1 MLKPDT
7 LKPDT
12 WALTILLASLT
23 ALGPISTDMYLP
35 ALPSILRDLDTT
47 HASVQLTLSVFLVGF
62 AAGQVFYGPLADRIG
77 RKPVLIAGLAIYAVA
92 SLACTL
98 APTVEVLIVARF
110 CQAFGAA
117 GPVVLAR
124 AVVRDLYEGPRAGQE
139 LARMGSIMGLAPAIA
154 PFFGG
159 LIAAAGGW
167 RFVFLVSVAFAAAVI
182 VGVWRGLPETIRA
195 RETAPFSVR
204 AILSGFG
211 GLLRHRA
218 YAAYL
223 AVVTLTYCGL
233 FAFISGSSF
242 VLQDIFGLSPSLY
255 GIAFGVCA
263 GAYVVGTLIGQR
275 LAPKKGAEVTILTG
289 CAALALGGAAMIVA
303 VLAAPSAL
311 SVIAPM
317 MLYMVGVGLALPQAQ
332 AAALMPF
339 PDRAGSASSLMGIC
353 QMSIA
358 AAVGIGVGATHGGTA
373 LPLALIIAAN
383 GFGAVLALLVSRRAR
398 MAG

>member
-1 MLKPDT
+1 M

-35 ALPSILRDLDTT
+35 ALPSILRDLETT

-62 AAGQVFYGPLADRIG
+62 AAGQVVYGPLADRIG
-77 RKPVLIAGLAIYAVA
+77 RKPGLIAGLAIYAVA

-98 APTVEVLIVARF
+98 APSVEVLIVARF

-167 RFVFLVSVAFAAAVI
+167 RLVFLVSVAFAALVI
-182 VGVWRGLPETIRA
+182 ASVWRGLPETIRA

-204 AILSGFG
+204 AVLSGFA

-218 YAAYL
+218 YVAYL
-223 AVVTLTYCGL
+223 AVVTLTYSGL

-242 VLQDIFGLSPSLY
+242 VLQDIFGLTPQLY

-275 LAPKKGAEVTILTG
+275 LAPRRGAEVTILTG
-289 CAALALGGAAMIVA
+289 CVLLALGGAAMIAA
-303 VLAAPSAL
+303 VLAAPSAA

-358 AAVGIGVGATHGGTA
+358 ALVGIGVGATHGATA
-373 LPLALIIAAN
+373 LPLALIVAVN
-383 GFGAVLALLVSRRAR
+383 GFGAVLALLASRRVRSAT
-398 MAG
+398 